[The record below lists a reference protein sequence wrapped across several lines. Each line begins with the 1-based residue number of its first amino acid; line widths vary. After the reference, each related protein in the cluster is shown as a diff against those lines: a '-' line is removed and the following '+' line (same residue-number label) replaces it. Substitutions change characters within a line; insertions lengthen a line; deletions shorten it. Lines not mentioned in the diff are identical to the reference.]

1 MNTVAQPWRFEG
13 HRRRALRVTMLG
25 IRGFPDVQG
34 GAEKHVE
41 NLACALT
48 DLGCDVEAIMRSP
61 YVAKE
66 QPARW
71 RNIKLTR
78 LWAPRVTGVEAFVH
92 TFFGVLHAARHRPD
106 VLHIHAIGPAFFTPL
121 ARALGLRVVVTCHSR
136 NYEHKKW
143 GRLGR
148 SILRFGE
155 RAGMAFANGRI
166 AVSDGLAEHL
176 TQSHHLPVTTIP
188 NGIDRPDRIGS
199 TATLQAYGLA
209 PGRYLLMVA
218 RIDDDKRQ
226 LDLITAFS
234 RMQRPGWKVALVG
247 GSDYSSSY
255 AREVAEA
262 AAQSPGVVLLGHQTG
277 SALAE
282 LYSHAGAFVLPSRFE
297 GQPIAVLEAASYG
310 LPLVLS
316 DIAAHR
322 ELAIPRARYF
332 AVGDAVALADH
343 LAAVCASP
351 ASGRLDAAECARLLA
366 EHDWHSIAQ
375 RTLGVYC
382 DALSGSASG
391 AFAADSRDTRIKEL
405 S

>member
-13 HRRRALRVTMLG
+13 QQRRALRVTMLG
-25 IRGFPDVQG
+25 IRGFPNVQG

-41 NLACALT
+41 SLACALT
-48 DLGCDVEAIMRSP
+48 DLGCDVEAIVRSG
-61 YVAKE
+61 YIAKE

-71 RNIKLTR
+71 HNIKLTR
-78 LWAPRVTGVEAFVH
+78 VWAPRVTGVEAFVH
-92 TFFGVLHAARHRPD
+92 TFLGVLRAARDRPD
-106 VLHIHAIGPAFFTPL
+106 ILHIHAIGPAFFTPL

-148 SILRFGE
+148 AILRFGE

-166 AVSDGLAEHL
+166 AVSDGLAKYL
-176 TQSHHLPVTTIP
+176 TRSHHVPVTAIP

-199 TATLQAYGLA
+199 TATLQPFGLE

-226 LDLITAFS
+226 LDLIAAFN
-234 RMQRPGWKVALVG
+234 RTERPGWKLALVG
-247 GSDYSSSY
+247 GADYSSVY
-255 AREVAEA
+255 AREVTEA

-277 SALAE
+277 AALAE

-310 LPLVLS
+310 LPVILS

-322 ELAIPRARYF
+322 ELAIARARYF
-332 AVGDAVALADH
+332 GVGDVTALADH
-343 LAAVCASP
+343 LAAICASP
-351 ASGRLDAAECARLLA
+351 ASGKLDAAECARLLA

-375 RTLGVYC
+375 RTLSVYC
-382 DALSGSASG
+382 DALSESASG
-391 AFAADSRDTRIKEL
+391 AFTADSRAAKIKEL